1 MSQRSG
7 SDPRAQLPLF
17 DPTQLPVEPARRPHL
32 PSRAEEREPSPAVTP
47 TAQAKPA
54 ATGPGETVH
63 AGALQG
69 LPPHRG
75 GVLKWIGNKHRVAAS
90 IVATLPKDF
99 SLYLEPFVGSGAVLA
114 ELAPRVAIA
123 SDVLAPLVAI
133 HTQVQRDATGLV
145 EAYRERVVAS
155 EASGSR
161 EGKEAHFRAVRA
173 RYNATPNAD
182 DLLFLA
188 RTCYGGV
195 IRFSARG
202 DMNTPCGVHKPIRA
216 ETLAARIAAWQ
227 PRVAGVRF
235 EVADFEATL
244 DRAGPGA
251 LVYCDPPYSDSE
263 GTLYG
268 AQAFSLQRL
277 LAAIERA
284 KARGAR
290 VALSIDGTKRSGRK
304 IIDLALPERLFES
317 ESLVD
322 VGRSMLRRFQMEG
335 QTLEDERVA
344 DRLLL
349 TWPT

>member
-1 MSQRSG
+1 MR
-7 SDPRAQLPLF
+7 DLA
-17 DPTQLPVEPARRPHL
+17 
-32 PSRAEEREPSPAVTP
+32 
-47 TAQAKPA
+47 
-54 ATGPGETVH
+54 H
-63 AGALQG
+63 AGAFHG

-75 GVLKWIGNKHRVAAS
+75 GVLKWIGNKHRVAAT
-90 IVATLPKDF
+90 IVANLPKDF

-123 SDVLAPLVAI
+123 SDALAPLIAI
-133 HTQVQRDATGLV
+133 HRRVQHDATALV
-145 EAYRERVVAS
+145 EAYRQRIVES

-161 EGKEAHFRAVRA
+161 EGIEGYYRSVRE
-173 RYNATPNAD
+173 RYNAAPNAD

-202 DMNTPCGVHKPIRA
+202 EMNTPCGVHRPIRA
-216 ETLAARIAAWQ
+216 ETLAARVAAWQ

-235 EVADFEATL
+235 EVMDFEAAI
-244 DRAGPGA
+244 DGAGPGA

-268 AQAFSLQRL
+268 AQAFSLERL

-304 IIDLALPERLFES
+304 VIELALPERLFES

-322 VGRSMLRRFQMEG
+322 VGRSMLRRFQLEG
-335 QTLEDERVA
+335 QTLEGERVA

-349 TWPT
+349 TWAT